1 MNFIRQSA
9 DVKTTSK
16 QQENTNEQQQQ
27 PSSDITA
34 TADSGQ
40 S

>member
-16 QQENTNEQQQQ
+16 QQENTNEQQ
-27 PSSDITA
+27 PITDNATA
-34 TADSGQ
+34 TADAGQ